1 MASIKSVFSA
11 GAGKVKEIAG
21 LQYNNAAGGSLD
33 VTLPISST
41 AGITGTSLSAGVG
54 LIDGGS
60 LNIGS
65 AASAATSFAVA
76 ATSAGAGD
84 TALASAGYVDAQIAA
99 VASPTKVTFSGAIA
113 FAAKDI
119 VCLSTASGEL
129 ALADASDENLSNVIG
144 VVTAAS
150 TGAGP
155 YTTIVQV
162 DGEVVVED
170 LGTGGLS
177 APVGTPL
184 FVSAT
189 AGDLSKTVTGGDWM
203 TQVGFVSD
211 QAADKILLQPR
222 GFGQISA

>member
-1 MASIKSVFSA
+1 MAAIKSVFNA
-11 GAGKVKEIAG
+11 GLGKVKEVAD
-21 LQYNNAAGGSLD
+21 LSYDAAGNAEGGAQ
-33 VTLPISST
+33 VAVST
-41 AGITGTSLSAGVG
+41 SVLLASGGFRLAQSGQKVSA
-54 LIDGGS
+54 I
-60 LNIGS
+60 
-65 AASAATSFAVA
+65 AVA
-76 ATSAGAGD
+76 ATSSSTADD
-84 TALASAGYVDAQIAA
+84 TYLASAGYVDAQIAA

-162 DGEVVVED
+162 DGEVLVED
-170 LGTGGLS
+170 LGAGGLS

-189 AGDLSKTVTGGDWM
+189 AGDLSKTVAGGDWM

>member
-1 MASIKSVFSA
+1 MAAIKSLFNA
-11 GAGKVKEIAG
+11 GAGKVKEIADLSYDSVGNAEGGAQVAVSTSVLLASGG
-21 LQYNNAAGGSLD
+21 LRLAQSGQK
-33 VTLPISST
+33 VTAI
-41 AGITGTSLSAGVG
+41 
-54 LIDGGS
+54 
-60 LNIGS
+60 
-65 AASAATSFAVA
+65 AVA
-76 ATSAGAGD
+76 ATSPA
-84 TALASAGYVDAQIAA
+84 TADDSYLASAGYVDAQVAA

-170 LGTGGLS
+170 LGGGGLS

-189 AGDLSKTVTGGDWM
+189 AGDLSKTVAGGDWM

-211 QAADKILLQPR
+211 QTADKILLQPR

>member
-1 MASIKSVFSA
+1 MAAIKSVFNA
-11 GAGKVKEIAG
+11 GLGKVKEVADLSYDAVG
-21 LQYNNAAGGSLD
+21 NAEGGAQ
-33 VTLPISST
+33 VAVST
-41 AGITGTSLSAGVG
+41 SVLLASGGFRLTQTGQKVSA
-54 LIDGGS
+54 I
-60 LNIGS
+60 
-65 AASAATSFAVA
+65 AVA
-76 ATSAGAGD
+76 ATSSSTADD
-84 TALASAGYVDAQIAA
+84 TYLASAGYVDAQVAA

-119 VCLSTASGEL
+119 VCLSVASGEL

-150 TGAGP
+150 TGSGP

-162 DGEVVVED
+162 DGEVLVED
-170 LGTGGLS
+170 LGAGGLS

-189 AGDLSKTVTGGDWM
+189 AGDLSKTVAGGDWM

>member
-1 MASIKSVFSA
+1 MAAIKSLFNGGS
-11 GAGKVKEIAG
+11 GKVKEIADLSYDSVG
-21 LQYNNAAGGSLD
+21 NAEGGAQVAVSTSVLLASGGFRLAQAGQK
-33 VTLPISST
+33 VTAI
-41 AGITGTSLSAGVG
+41 
-54 LIDGGS
+54 
-60 LNIGS
+60 
-65 AASAATSFAVA
+65 AVA
-76 ATSAGAGD
+76 ATSSSTADD
-84 TALASAGYVDAQIAA
+84 TYLASAGYVDAQVAA

-170 LGTGGLS
+170 LGAGGLS